1 MRQETLLKS
10 LALPY
15 PPNTRLSFGNSP
27 IEDTLSHILEVA
39 NFYEEKILS
48 GDTAMGNAK
57 DVMKII
63 AADIEANGLH
73 NTREIPEMAPL

>member
-1 MRQETLLKS
+1 MLLKS

-15 PPNTRLSFGNSP
+15 PPNTRSSFGNSP
-27 IEDTLSHILEVA
+27 IEDTLSHILKVTY
-39 NFYEEKILS
+39 FYEEKILS
-48 GDTAMGNAK
+48 GGTVMGNAM

-73 NTREIPEMAPL
+73 DARELPEMTPL